1 MSACFADRAG
11 TQTVTILPVQADAY
25 DDWLAGRGDTQ
36 RAWLSAIGFEGK
48 AGASALLPSSEGAR
62 PKEAVLVLSGPDD
75 LWNWGGAATALPKG
89 SYALPKDMARDQRV
103 QAALGWGLGSWR
115 FDRYKKGSDTLR
127 KLVVGD
133 KEARRL
139 AAIQLDGVL
148 LARDLITTPASDM
161 GPAELAGA
169 AIALAQKH
177 GAKVKVIEGDKLL
190 DKNFPMIHAVGR
202 ASSRA
207 PRLIVIDWGKEK
219 DPYLALV
226 GKGVC
231 FDTGGLDLKASSYM
245 KMMKKDMG
253 GAALSLGLAAMIMAA
268 GLPVRLKLLI
278 PAVENSVSGNA
289 FRPLDILTSR
299 KGLTVE
305 VGNTD
310 AEGRLVL
317 ADAITYAQEK
327 AKPDLMIDFAT
338 LTGAA
343 RVALGTDLPALF
355 CNADAL
361 ADGLVT
367 AGHAVQDPT
376 WRLPLHKPYR
386 SMIEPKIADLSN
398 APDAPYAG
406 AITAA
411 LFLEAFVEDG
421 VEWAHFDCMAWNLST
436 KPGRPEGGEGQAI
449 RGVFHYLESRYRRG

>member
-1 MSACFADRAG
+1 
-11 TQTVTILPVQADAY
+11 
-25 DDWLAGRGDTQ
+25 
-36 RAWLSAIGFEGK
+36 
-48 AGASALLPSSEGAR
+48 
-62 PKEAVLVLSGPDD
+62 
-75 LWNWGGAATALPKG
+75 
-89 SYALPKDMARDQRV
+89 
-103 QAALGWGLGSWR
+103 
-115 FDRYKKGSDTLR
+115 
-127 KLVVGD
+127 
-133 KEARRL
+133 
-139 AAIQLDGVL
+139 
-148 LARDLITTPASDM
+148 
-161 GPAELAGA
+161 
-169 AIALAQKH
+169 
-177 GAKVKVIEGDKLL
+177 
-190 DKNFPMIHAVGR
+190 
-202 ASSRA
+202 
-207 PRLIVIDWGKEK
+207 
-219 DPYLALV
+219 
-226 GKGVC
+226 
-231 FDTGGLDLKASSYM
+231 
-245 KMMKKDMG
+245 
-253 GAALSLGLAAMIMAA
+253 MIMAA
-268 GLPVRLKLLI
+268 GLPVRMKLFI

-361 ADGLVT
+361 ADGLMA
-367 AGHAVQDPT
+367 AGREVQDPT

-449 RGVFHYLESRYRRG
+449 RGVFHYLESRYRQG

>member
-1 MSACFADRAG
+1 MSAIFAERIDAE
-11 TQTVTILPVQADAY
+11 TITLLPVEAGSFQDWLTTRMPAQRQ
-25 DDWLAGRGDTQ
+25 WLAG
-36 RAWLSAIGFEGK
+36 IGFEGK
-48 AGASALLPSSEGAR
+48 AGACTLLPTDEGAAR
-62 PKEAVLVLSGPDD
+62 EAVLILSGPED
-75 LWNWGGAATALPKG
+75 LWSWGGAATALPAG
-89 SYALPKDMARDQRV
+89 TYALPENLEDDARV
-103 QAALGWGLGSWR
+103 NAALGWGLGSWR
-115 FDRYKKGSDTLR
+115 FDRYKKSEAKPR

-133 KEARRL
+133 KQARKK
-139 AAIQLDGVL
+139 ASIALDGVL

-161 GPAELAGA
+161 GPAELAEA
-169 AIALAQKH
+169 ASRLADQF
-177 GAKVKVIEGDKLL
+177 GAKIRIIEGDALL

-202 ASSRA
+202 ASTRA
-207 PRLIVIDWGKEK
+207 PRLIELTWGKEK
-219 DPYLALV
+219 HPYLALV

-253 GAALSLGLAAMIMAA
+253 GAALALGLASMVMAA
-268 GLPVRLKLLI
+268 KLPVQLTLLI
-278 PAVENSVSGNA
+278 PAVENSVAGNA

-305 VGNTD
+305 IGNTD

-327 AKPDLMIDFAT
+327 AKPDLLIDFAT

-355 CNADAL
+355 CNDDAL
-361 ADGLVT
+361 ADGLVQ
-367 AGHAVQDPT
+367 AGKAVQDQT
-376 WRLPLHKPYR
+376 WRLPLHQGYR
-386 SMIEPKIADLSN
+386 PMIEPKIADLSN
-398 APDAPYAG
+398 APDAPYGG

-411 LFLEAFVEDG
+411 LFLESFVEAG
-421 VEWAHFDCMAWNLST
+421 VPWAHFDCMAWNLSS